1 MKHIFKTLL
10 MPALVLPLLFAAC
23 SEDRDSNPT
32 LNLSHATD
40 QFTLNMPGNAV
51 NNTYDL
57 INAENII
64 LTCNQPNYGGVPYV
78 TRYFAQ
84 VAFNENDFAS
94 GTFKELMSSSTDAS
108 NIAVS
113 ASELNDA
120 LVDLFK
126 EANPDAAFQSVPRS
140 IAIRLRAIM
149 DATGKGETF
158 SNIITLPSV
167 LATYITPPATL
178 PTQIFVVGSSIQ
190 DAWSSWKPLTPVFG
204 LSGEFFTMVY
214 FPANGEFKWGLENGD
229 WRGYDRIKT
238 IEDNAGAGISQ
249 GDGGNIK
256 VANAGWYVFHFA
268 CEIVDNAQQYTLK
281 VEPGVAGIIGAC
293 TADPDWKDIYLFTTP
308 ADNSIWESPAFTGSG
323 ELRAYVK
330 VPGFDW
336 WRTEFTMYKGETVY
350 YRDFD
355 IPSDWQAGAA
365 EKANPPKEDPENYSQ
380 TVGAGKTLTVNF
392 DNNTGSIE

>member
-32 LNLSHATD
+32 LDLSHASD
-40 QFTLNMPGNAV
+40 QFTLNIPGNAA

-57 INAENII
+57 INAENLL

-78 TRYFAQ
+78 TRYYIQ
-84 VAFNENDFAS
+84 VALAEGDFET
-94 GTFKELMSSSTDAS
+94 GTFKQLASTSTDAS
-108 NIAVS
+108 NIAVP
-113 ASELNDA
+113 AGELNDA
-120 LVDLFK
+120 IVNLFK

-140 IAIRLRAIM
+140 VAIRLRAIM
-149 DATGKGETF
+149 DATEKGETF
-158 SNIITLPSV
+158 SNIITLPNV

-190 DAWSSWKPLTPVFG
+190 EAWSSWKPMTPVYG

-214 FPANGEFKWGLENGD
+214 FPAGGEFKWGLENGD

-238 IEDNAGAGISQ
+238 IEDNADAGISE

-256 VANAGWYVFHFA
+256 VANGGWYVFHFT
-268 CEIVDNAQQYTLK
+268 CDIVDNAQQFTLK

-293 TADPDWKDIYLFTTP
+293 TGDDWSETTTFTTP
-308 ADNSIWESPAFTGSG
+308 TDNSIWVSPAFTGGG
-323 ELRAYVK
+323 EMRAYVK

-336 WRTEFTMYKGETVY
+336 WRTEFTLYKGNVYWRTV
-350 YRDFD
+350 D
-355 IPSDWQAGAA
+355 IPSNWAENVGTDYSVSVTAGQ
-365 EKANPPKEDPENYSQ
+365 KLYVD
-380 TVGAGKTLTVNF
+380 F
-392 DNNTGSIE
+392 DNMTGEVK

>member
-1 MKHIFKTLL
+1 

-84 VAFNENDFAS
+84 VAFNENDFAT

-108 NIAVS
+108 NVAVS

-214 FPANGEFKWGLENGD
+214 FPAGGEFKWGLENGD

-293 TADPDWKDIYLFTTP
+293 TGGDWSETTLFDVP
-308 ADNSIWESPAFTGSG
+308 ADKSIWESPAFTGSG

-336 WRTEFTMYKGETVY
+336 WRTEFTLYKGNVY
-350 YRDFD
+350 WRVVDIPANWAENVGPDYSVSVSAGQKLYVDFD
-355 IPSDWQAGAA
+355 
-365 EKANPPKEDPENYSQ
+365 NM
-380 TVGAGKTLTVNF
+380 
-392 DNNTGSIE
+392 TGEVK

>member
-32 LNLSHATD
+32 LNLSHASD
-40 QFTLNMPGNAV
+40 QFKLNMPGNAV

-78 TRYFAQ
+78 TRYFTQ

-108 NIAVS
+108 SIAVS

-120 LVDLFK
+120 IVDLFK

-140 IAIRLRAIM
+140 VAIRLRAIM

-167 LATYITPPATL
+167 LATYLTPPATL

-214 FPANGEFKWGLENGD
+214 FPAGGEFKWGLENGD

-238 IEDNAGAGISQ
+238 IEDNAGAGISE

-256 VANAGWYVFHFA
+256 VAKAGWYVFHFT

-293 TADPDWKDIYLFTTP
+293 TGGDWTEGATVFDTP
-308 ADNSIWESPAFTGSG
+308 ADNSVWVSPAFTGSG

-336 WRTEFTMYKGETVY
+336 WRTEFTLYKGNVY
-350 YRDFD
+350 WRVVD
-355 IPSDWQAGAA
+355 IPSNWA
-365 EKANPPKEDPENYSQ
+365 EN
-380 TVGAGKTLTVNF
+380 VGADYSVSVSAGQKLYVNF
-392 DNNTGSIE
+392 DYMTGEVK

>member
-57 INAENII
+57 INADNII

-84 VAFNENDFAS
+84 VAFNENDFAT

-108 NIAVS
+108 NVAVS

-204 LSGEFFTMVY
+204 LTGEFFTMVY
-214 FPANGEFKWGLENGD
+214 FPAGGEFKWGLENGD

-308 ADNSIWESPAFTGSG
+308 ADNSIWESPVFTGSG
-323 ELRAYVK
+323 ELRAYIK

-336 WRTEFTMYKGETVY
+336 WRTEFTLYKGNVY
-350 YRDFD
+350 WRVVDIPNNWAENVGPDYSVSVSAGQKLYVDFD
-355 IPSDWQAGAA
+355 
-365 EKANPPKEDPENYSQ
+365 NM
-380 TVGAGKTLTVNF
+380 
-392 DNNTGSIE
+392 TGEVK

>member
-32 LNLSHATD
+32 LNLSHASD
-40 QFTLNMPGNAV
+40 QFKLNMPGNAV

-84 VAFNENDFAS
+84 VAFNENDFAA

-214 FPANGEFKWGLENGD
+214 FPAGGEFKWGLENGD

-293 TADPDWKDIYLFTTP
+293 TGGDWSETTLFDVP
-308 ADNSIWESPAFTGSG
+308 ADKSIWESPAFTGSG

-336 WRTEFTMYKGETVY
+336 WRTEFTLYKGSVY
-350 YRDFD
+350 WRLVDIPLSWADNVGLDYSVNVSAGQKLYVDFD
-355 IPSDWQAGAA
+355 
-365 EKANPPKEDPENYSQ
+365 NM
-380 TVGAGKTLTVNF
+380 
-392 DNNTGSIE
+392 TGEVK

>member
-1 MKHIFKTLL
+1 

-32 LNLSHATD
+32 LDLSHASD
-40 QFTLNMPGNAV
+40 QFTLNIPGNAA

-57 INAENII
+57 INAENLL

-78 TRYFAQ
+78 TRYYTQ
-84 VAFNENDFAS
+84 VALAEGDFAA
-94 GTFKELMSSSTDAS
+94 GTFKQLASTSTDAS
-108 NIAVS
+108 NIAVP

-120 LVDLFK
+120 IVNLFK

-140 IAIRLRAIM
+140 VAIRLRAIM
-149 DATGKGETF
+149 DATEKGETF
-158 SNIITLPSV
+158 SNIITLPNV

-190 DAWSSWKPLTPVFG
+190 EAWSSWKPMTPVYG

-214 FPANGEFKWGLENGD
+214 FPAGGEFKWGLENGD

-238 IEDNAGAGISQ
+238 IEDNADAGISE

-256 VANAGWYVFHFA
+256 VANGGWYVFHFT
-268 CEIVDNAQQYTLK
+268 CDIVDNAQQFTLK

-293 TADPDWKDIYLFTTP
+293 TGDDWSETTTFTTP
-308 ADNSIWESPAFTGSG
+308 TDNSIWVSPAFTGGG
-323 ELRAYVK
+323 EMRAYVK

-336 WRTEFTMYKGETVY
+336 WRTEFTLYKGNVYWRTV
-350 YRDFD
+350 D
-355 IPSDWQAGAA
+355 IPSNWAENVGPDYSVSVTAGQ
-365 EKANPPKEDPENYSQ
+365 KLYVD
-380 TVGAGKTLTVNF
+380 F
-392 DNNTGSIE
+392 DNMTGEVK

>member
-32 LNLSHATD
+32 LDLSHASD
-40 QFTLNMPGNAV
+40 QFTLNMPGNAT

-57 INAENII
+57 INAENLL

-78 TRYFAQ
+78 TRYYTQ
-84 VAFNENDFAS
+84 VALAEGDFAA
-94 GTFKELMSSSTDAS
+94 GTFKQLASTSTDAS
-108 NIAVS
+108 NIAVP

-120 LVDLFK
+120 IVNLFK

-140 IAIRLRAIM
+140 VAIRLRAIM
-149 DATGKGETF
+149 DATEKGETF
-158 SNIITLPSV
+158 SNIITLPNV

-190 DAWSSWKPLTPVFG
+190 EAWSSWKPMTPVYG

-214 FPANGEFKWGLENGD
+214 FPAGGEFKWGLENGD

-238 IEDNAGAGISQ
+238 IEDNADAGISE

-256 VANAGWYVFHFA
+256 VANGGWYVFHFT
-268 CEIVDNAQQYTLK
+268 CDIVDNAQQFTLK

-293 TADPDWKDIYLFTTP
+293 TGDDWSETTTFTTP
-308 ADNSIWESPAFTGSG
+308 TDNSIWVSPAFTGGG
-323 ELRAYVK
+323 EMRAYVK

-336 WRTEFTMYKGETVY
+336 WRTEFTLYKGNVYWRTV
-350 YRDFD
+350 D
-355 IPSDWQAGAA
+355 IPSNWAENVGTDYSVSVTAGQ
-365 EKANPPKEDPENYSQ
+365 KLYVD
-380 TVGAGKTLTVNF
+380 F
-392 DNNTGSIE
+392 DNMTGEVK

>member
-84 VAFNENDFAS
+84 VAFNENDFAT

-108 NIAVS
+108 NVAVS

-214 FPANGEFKWGLENGD
+214 FPAGGEFKWGLENGD

-308 ADNSIWESPAFTGSG
+308 ADNSIWESPVFTGSG
-323 ELRAYVK
+323 ELRAYIK

-336 WRTEFTMYKGETVY
+336 WRTEFTLYKGNVY
-350 YRDFD
+350 WRVVDIPNNWAENVGPDYSVSVSAGQKLYVDFD
-355 IPSDWQAGAA
+355 
-365 EKANPPKEDPENYSQ
+365 NM
-380 TVGAGKTLTVNF
+380 
-392 DNNTGSIE
+392 TGEVK

>member
-32 LNLSHATD
+32 LNLSHASD
-40 QFTLNMPGNAV
+40 QFKLNMPGNAV

-84 VAFNENDFAS
+84 VAFNENDFAA

-108 NIAVS
+108 NVAVS

-140 IAIRLRAIM
+140 VAIRLRAIM

-214 FPANGEFKWGLENGD
+214 FPAGGEFKWGLENGD

-238 IEDNAGAGISQ
+238 IEDNAGAGISE

-256 VANAGWYVFHFA
+256 VAKAGWYVFHFT

-293 TADPDWKDIYLFTTP
+293 TGGDWTEGATVFDTP
-308 ADNSIWESPAFTGSG
+308 ADNSVWVSPAFTGSG

-336 WRTEFTMYKGETVY
+336 WRTEFTLYKGNVY
-350 YRDFD
+350 WRVVD
-355 IPSDWQAGAA
+355 IPSNWA
-365 EKANPPKEDPENYSQ
+365 EN
-380 TVGAGKTLTVNF
+380 VGADYSVSVSAGQKLYVNF
-392 DNNTGSIE
+392 DYMTGEVK

>member
-10 MPALVLPLLFAAC
+10 LPALVLPLLFASC

-32 LNLSHATD
+32 LNLSQASS
-40 QFTLNMPGNAV
+40 QFTLNMPGNAA

-57 INAENII
+57 INAENLL
-64 LTCNQPNYGGVPYV
+64 LTCNQPNYGGIPYV
-78 TRYFAQ
+78 TRYFTQ
-84 VAFNENDFAS
+84 VALNEGDFAS
-94 GTFKELMSSSTDAS
+94 GTFKELASTFTDAS
-108 NIAVS
+108 SIAVP
-113 ASELNDA
+113 AGELNDA
-120 LVDLFK
+120 IVDLFK

-140 IAIRLRAIM
+140 VAIRLRAIM

-158 SNIITLPSV
+158 SNVIVLPSV

-190 DAWSSWKPLTPVFG
+190 EAWQSWKPLTPVFG

-214 FPANGEFKWGLENGD
+214 FPAGAEFKWGLEQGD

-238 IEDNAGAGISQ
+238 IEDNAGAGISE

-256 VANAGWYVFHFA
+256 VANAGWYILHFT
-268 CEIVDNAQQYTLK
+268 CDIVDNAQQFTMK
-281 VEPGVAGIIGAC
+281 VEPGIAGIIGAA
-293 TADPDWKDIYLFTTP
+293 TGGDWTEGATVFDTP
-308 ADNSIWESPAFTGSG
+308 ADNSIWVSPAFTGSG

-336 WRTEFTMYKGETVY
+336 WRTEFTLYKGDVY
-350 YRDFD
+350 WRVVD
-355 IPSDWQAGAA
+355 IPSNWA
-365 EKANPPKEDPENYSQ
+365 EN
-380 TVGAGKTLTVNF
+380 VGAEYSVSVSAGQKLYVDF
-392 DNNTGSIE
+392 DYMKGEVK

>member
-32 LNLSHATD
+32 LDLSHASD
-40 QFTLNMPGNAV
+40 QFTLNIPGNAA

-57 INAENII
+57 INAENLL

-78 TRYFAQ
+78 TRYYTQ
-84 VAFNENDFAS
+84 VALAEGDFAA
-94 GTFKELMSSSTDAS
+94 GTFKQLASSSTDAS
-108 NIAVS
+108 NIAVP

-120 LVDLFK
+120 IVNLFK

-140 IAIRLRAIM
+140 VAIRLRAIM
-149 DATGKGETF
+149 DATEKGETF
-158 SNIITLPSV
+158 SNIITLPNV

-190 DAWSSWKPLTPVFG
+190 EAWSSWKPMTPVYG

-214 FPANGEFKWGLENGD
+214 FPAGGEFKWGLENGD

-238 IEDNAGAGISQ
+238 IEDNADAGISE

-256 VANAGWYVFHFA
+256 VANGGWYVFHFT
-268 CEIVDNAQQYTLK
+268 CDIVDNAQQFTLK

-293 TADPDWKDIYLFTTP
+293 TGDDWSETTTFTTP
-308 ADNSIWESPAFTGSG
+308 TDNSIWVSPAFTGGG
-323 ELRAYVK
+323 EMRAYVK

-336 WRTEFTMYKGETVY
+336 WRTEFTLYKGNVYWRTV
-350 YRDFD
+350 D
-355 IPSDWQAGAA
+355 IPSNWAENVGTDYSVSVTAGQ
-365 EKANPPKEDPENYSQ
+365 KLYVD
-380 TVGAGKTLTVNF
+380 F
-392 DNNTGSIE
+392 DNMTGEVK

>member
-57 INAENII
+57 INADNII

-84 VAFNENDFAS
+84 VAFNENDFAT

-108 NIAVS
+108 NVAVS

-214 FPANGEFKWGLENGD
+214 FPAGGEFKWGLENGD

-238 IEDNAGAGISQ
+238 IEDNAGAGISE

-256 VANAGWYVFHFA
+256 VANGGWYVLHYT

-308 ADNSIWESPAFTGSG
+308 TDNSIWESPVFTGSG

-336 WRTEFTMYKGETVY
+336 WRTEFTLYKGSVY
-350 YRDFD
+350 WRLVDIPQSWAENVGAEYSVNGSAGQKLYVDFD
-355 IPSDWQAGAA
+355 NMKG
-365 EKANPPKEDPENYSQ
+365 EVK
-380 TVGAGKTLTVNF
+380 
-392 DNNTGSIE
+392 

>member
-57 INAENII
+57 INADNII

-84 VAFNENDFAS
+84 VAFNENDFAT

-108 NIAVS
+108 NVAVS

-214 FPANGEFKWGLENGD
+214 FPAGGEFKWGLENGD

-293 TADPDWKDIYLFTTP
+293 TGGDWSETTLFDVP
-308 ADNSIWESPAFTGSG
+308 ADKSIWASPAFTGSG

-336 WRTEFTMYKGETVY
+336 WRTEFTLYKGSVY
-350 YRDFD
+350 WRLVDIPQNWAENVGPDYSVSVSAGQKLYVDFD
-355 IPSDWQAGAA
+355 
-365 EKANPPKEDPENYSQ
+365 NM
-380 TVGAGKTLTVNF
+380 
-392 DNNTGSIE
+392 TGEVK